1 MSETRT
7 EDAGADTVTGT
18 MLDGLLFMGTSRD
31 ELLARSGTPPPVLY
45 HYTVIEPALSIIQTN
60 ELWATN
66 AVFMNDESEIRYA
79 ADILRRV
86 SEDVVNDPE
95 FISVDQGNLSRAML
109 PVHRVL
115 ANLHSYIEVYVSC
128 FSSEQ
133 DQLSQWRAY
142 GQSGGLSIGF
152 DASQLK
158 RIMADHPGI
167 LALVQISYNET
178 EHSQRIYS
186 LVKAWILMYL
196 ESLER
201 DVRTKP
207 HVDAMFFAQSFAW
220 HAISMKNSAF
230 GEEKEWRLVWVR
242 PRLPHTL
249 PDEPFEINFRV
260 ANDMAV
266 PHIRFLPR
274 DAEGTVVRLPIVS
287 VRVGPHKYPDLAAS
301 GVWHLVTSEGLAD
314 SIYIDYSRTP
324 LRT

>member
-1 MSETRT
+1 MSEIRA
-7 EDAGADTVTGT
+7 EDAGPETVTGT
-18 MLDGLLFMGTSRD
+18 MQDGLLFMESSRD
-31 ELLARSGTPPPVLY
+31 ALLARSDSPPPVLY
-45 HYTVIEPALSIIQTN
+45 HYTVTKPALSIIETN

-95 FISVDQGNLSRAML
+95 FISVDQENLSQAL
-109 PVHRVL
+109 TPIHRVL
-115 ANLHSYIEVYVSC
+115 ANLHSFIEAYVSC

-152 DASQLK
+152 DTSQLK
-158 RIMADHPGI
+158 TIIADQPGI
-167 LALVQISYNET
+167 LALVQISYSET

-186 LVKAWILMYL
+186 LVKEWMLMYL
-196 ESLER
+196 ESLKG
-201 DVRTKP
+201 DVRTMP
-207 HVDAMFFAQSFAW
+207 HVEAMLFAQSFAW

-230 GEEKEWRLVWVR
+230 GEEREWRLVWVR
-242 PRLPHTL
+242 PRLPQTL
-249 PDEPFEINFRV
+249 PDEPFTINFRV

-274 DAEGTVVRLPIVS
+274 DAKGNVVRLPIVS
-287 VRVGPHKYPDLAAS
+287 VLVGPHKYPDLAAS
-301 GVWHLVTSEGLAD
+301 GMWHLVTSKGMAG
-314 SIYIDYSRTP
+314 SIHIDYSRTP